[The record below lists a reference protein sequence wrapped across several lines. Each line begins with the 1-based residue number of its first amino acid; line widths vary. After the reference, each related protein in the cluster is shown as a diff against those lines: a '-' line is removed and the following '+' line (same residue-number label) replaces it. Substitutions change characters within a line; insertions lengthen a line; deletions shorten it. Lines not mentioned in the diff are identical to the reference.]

1 MVSWLLEM
9 DEGLR
14 ERKKRQTRAQIS
26 EVATT
31 LFFERGFDAVTVE
44 DVARAAGVS
53 KMTVFN
59 YFVRKEDLLF
69 DRESE
74 GVELLRS
81 VLANRGRKSA
91 LLALRDEVR
100 RLVEVGS
107 VFTLFDHSVLSF
119 WKLVQDSPA
128 LRARTRELAD
138 EARDSLVPHLE
149 GPNADLVAGVVVAG
163 WRAGYRAGL
172 QAARQGQSAK
182 RAAAELERVL
192 DSTLVA
198 ARAAMR
204 AGG

>member
-1 MVSWLLEM
+1 M

-14 ERKKRQTRAQIS
+14 ERKKRETRAQIS

-59 YFVRKEDLLF
+59 YFLRKEDLLF

-81 VLANRGRKSA
+81 VLANRGKKSA
-91 LLALRDEVR
+91 LGALRDEVR
-100 RLVEVGS
+100 RLVASES
-107 VFTLFDHSVLSF
+107 VFTMFDHSVLSF
-119 WKLVQDSPA
+119 WKLVQGSPA

-149 GPNADLVAGVVVAG
+149 GPNADLVAGVIVAG

-172 QAARQGQSAK
+172 EAARQGRSAK
-182 RAAAELERVL
+182 KAAAALERVL
-192 DSTLVA
+192 DVTLVA

-204 AGG
+204 A